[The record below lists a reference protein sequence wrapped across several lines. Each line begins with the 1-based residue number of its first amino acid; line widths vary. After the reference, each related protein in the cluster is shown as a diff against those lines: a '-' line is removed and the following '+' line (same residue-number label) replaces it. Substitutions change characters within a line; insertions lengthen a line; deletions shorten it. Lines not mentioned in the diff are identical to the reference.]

1 MYTHKNR
8 NKDTLQIVLELLSF
22 ISSPSF
28 PPPPHFWMATYTA
41 VEGMKRIQLGREKGR
56 EKRKS
61 GKESGMK
68 GGGEDKAAKF

>member
-28 PPPPHFWMATYTA
+28 PPPPPPFLDGNIHRGRGDETNSIGKGKGAEKKK
-41 VEGMKRIQLGREKGR
+41 EGEREWDER
-56 EKRKS
+56 RRRR
-61 GKESGMK
+61 
-68 GGGEDKAAKF
+68 